1 MSRYSKENQ
10 FVNTDESPR
19 NYVRTPP
26 GLLLA
31 SVFGSLAVGLLTGW
45 LVWGG
50 GAPGGPV
57 VCEAAAPALPAL
69 QAPFAKK
76 GLCTQY
82 FGADVNSTSTS
93 GVLYT
98 VADTDV
104 HDGFPFGDATF
115 IHHSGPGSLCK
126 APGPPKGC
134 HRYYVASYESARCAS
149 SCQLINGRAKKLAGT
164 MDTGGAFDRSA
175 GVLKG
180 CEGCVQSVAIR
191 CWAAPSSNP
200 VPCRC
205 PGAV

>member
-1 MSRYSKENQ
+1 M
-10 FVNTDESPR
+10 
-19 NYVRTPP
+19 
-26 GLLLA
+26 A
-31 SVFGSLAVGLLTGW
+31 
-45 LVWGG
+45 
-50 GAPGGPV
+50 
-57 VCEAAAPALPAL
+57 CEAAAPALPAL
-69 QAPFAKK
+69 PASFAEK
-76 GLCTQY
+76 GPCSQY
-82 FGADVNSTSTS
+82 FGADVNSAATS

-115 IHHSGPGSLCK
+115 IHHSGPGSACK

-149 SCQLINGRAKKLAGT
+149 SCPLIDGRAKALAGT

-175 GVLKG
+175 GVLRG
-180 CEGCVQSVAIR
+180 CAGCVTSVAIR
-191 CWAAPSSNP
+191 CWAAPGSNP